1 MSHQKPVCSS
11 LTDKEIIKLSLED
24 VDFFRC
30 LYERYEARLK
40 VYIKRRSGFDPE
52 EIEDVLQ
59 NAFIKIWKNL
69 NSYDENIEVSAF
81 IYSVV
86 HNETISLW
94 RKMNSARKTKELAA
108 VNDTSEDE
116 TTSENTHEINNEI
129 SEILD
134 KMPEKYREIII
145 LRFFE
150 NMDYEEIS
158 YILKIPEGTVA
169 TRINRAKAY
178 FAKIAD
184 KNKFNY

>member
-1 MSHQKPVCSS
+1 MSYQKPDCNSF
-11 LTDKEIIKLSLED
+11 TDIEIIKLSLD
-24 VDFFRC
+24 DLNYFRC
-30 LYERYEARLK
+30 LYERYESRLR
-40 VYIKRRSGFDPE
+40 VYIKRISGFDTE

-69 NSYDENIEVSAF
+69 NKYEEAEEVSGF

-94 RKMNSARKTKELAA
+94 RKQSSARKIKETAA
-108 VNDTSEDE
+108 FNNFDDE
-116 TTSENTHEINNEI
+116 EINCVESLEI
-129 SEILD
+129 NAEIEKILD
-134 KMPEKYREIII
+134 KMPNKYREMII

-178 FAKIAD
+178 FSKIAD
-184 KNKFNY
+184 KTKFNY